1 MAWKSVCASLMFLVA
16 ATFAGMSCFLHEWA
30 KGDEGKIGLFQVC
43 TSEEKETC
51 SWLDND
57 PVSFC
62 NGRNVTDD
70 YNKRIIRMQAAATL
84 MVAGCFLCLFAAL
97 VASPVVQR
105 YNYLTATALGSVA
118 AIGFT
123 VSIIVFVTI
132 DRKYYC
138 FTEEAD
144 LHYAFGFGL
153 ATIPAAIVASILG
166 FQTPTTM
173 LRLWGRVNSPDQEG

>member
-1 MAWKSVCASLMFLVA
+1 MFLVA

-70 YNKRIIRMQAAATL
+70 YNKREFHTKVAISGSSTRLLLLAGIIRMQAAATL

-118 AIGFT
+118 GANL
-123 VSIIVFVTI
+123 SVFVCHVT
-132 DRKYYC
+132 
-138 FTEEAD
+138 
-144 LHYAFGFGL
+144 
-153 ATIPAAIVASILG
+153 
-166 FQTPTTM
+166 
-173 LRLWGRVNSPDQEG
+173 